1 MAPVAQQ
8 VHGMVKQLI
17 QPLLVLALLFVAAGS
32 VHAKPESSLNMDPV
46 IGQAIFASPE
56 FAAQALTDALD
67 AEDRETL
74 KKIFGAASAGLV
86 PTDSIDRED
95 IDKYVAL
102 YAQRHTLMPEGE
114 QHFTLAI
121 GEDNRPFLCPSL
133 KATMAGILTPRRV
146 SSRSISAR

>member
-1 MAPVAQQ
+1 MHRPN
-8 VHGMVKQLI
+8 LRR
-17 QPLLVLALLFVAAGS
+17 
-32 VHAKPESSLNMDPV
+32 
-46 IGQAIFASPE
+46 
-56 FAAQALTDALD
+56 QALTDALD

-114 QHFTLAI
+114 QDFTLAI
-121 GEDNRPFLCPSL
+121 GEDGFRAHPL
-133 KATMAGILTPRRV
+133 KRRQWLV
-146 SSRSISAR
+146 F